1 MHAWQVT
8 CQTFQHY
15 GCDPTGKVVPV
26 TLMLQLTETYSLDQQ
41 FMFGPA
47 VLVAPVM
54 EPGSSNVEVFLPA
67 SERWFDAHTGVEVS
81 KSSGW
86 LSNSNKT
93 THQV

>member
-1 MHAWQVT
+1 
-8 CQTFQHY
+8 
-15 GCDPTGKVVPV
+15 
-26 TLMLQLTETYSLDQQ
+26 
-41 FMFGPA
+41 MFGPA
-47 VLVAPVM
+47 MLVAPVM

-86 LSNSNKT
+86 LSSSNKT

>member
-1 MHAWQVT
+1 MLMLM
-8 CQTFQHY
+8 
-15 GCDPTGKVVPV
+15 
-26 TLMLQLTETYSLDQQ
+26 LMLQLTETYSLDQQ

-47 VLVAPVM
+47 MLVAPVM
-54 EPGSSNVEVFLPA
+54 EPGSSSVEVFLPA

-86 LSNSNKT
+86 LSSSNKT